1 MSVKC
6 VQAREQTKVGYQEPK
21 ENHEVEK
28 CQKQEPKWNQEDSN
42 LGIINSWFT
51 SILDKTKN

>member
-1 MSVKC
+1 M
-6 VQAREQTKVGYQEPK
+6 QAREQTKLGYQEPK
-21 ENHEVEK
+21 QNHEVEK

-51 SILDKTKN
+51 SILDKGKN